1 IFWIMPRKPI
11 ALLLKKR
18 SRTCSRYFSIPLVR
32 EGDLADVDRYHQHI
46 QYWPPIGA
54 ARIGATLARQAN
66 AVGLGIFQH
75 QLSGGEATGDID
87 AVIVA
92 AELEFLVKEEILNL
106 AMGVD
111 RAGKIDTQHA
121 PCLLPLLPGRGLLDA
136 ESIHRKGKGSR
147 EV

>member
-1 IFWIMPRKPI
+1 
-11 ALLLKKR
+11 
-18 SRTCSRYFSIPLVR
+18 
-32 EGDLADVDRYHQHI
+32 
-46 QYWPPIGA
+46 
-54 ARIGATLARQAN
+54 TLARQAN

-92 AELEFLVKEEILNL
+92 AELEFLVKEENLNL

-111 RAGKIDTQHA
+111 RAGEKETQHA
-121 PCLLPLLPGRGLLDA
+121 PCPLPLLPGRGLLDA

-147 EV
+147 EVSPQGFAVEIGAMQRVPGRVHLVPGKRVPGRKPLRDYGSVELLDGDPVGGEHRALI